1 MKLALG
7 LASLGIAALACS
19 GSKSG
24 YALGADLRQ
33 LPRAGALP
41 LVALFPE
48 RAELAVVVHAPGE
61 SWAALQASPA
71 YRALGGEL
79 WQDLQALPPVERW
92 HALQARLSELAR
104 QPLPGL
110 EGLLDAPS
118 ALAFVPGA
126 ASGATAGAAA
136 GWLYVAKVDESLP
149 RVWQLA
155 RALNVVRPSAREVE
169 VDRADGLPLRNVS
182 FGGGDRLTYA
192 LLGDRLIVASDSALA
207 TEALDL
213 ALDAGRHSLA
223 GHAPFSDLEARA
235 EVVGFAAAFLPQ
247 GKAAQLSGVQSLELD
262 GPEVELK
269 LDPTLWRPGSAG
281 FESEAAVPAALL
293 RLDLAGLDLKALLG
307 RVAGEA
313 TAHDDVG
320 VLLAK
325 LAALAGQLGEGAFVQ
340 VQPWQSGFGV
350 SVDAVRSSAAS
361 PGAEETLQAAAQALL
376 AGVKP
381 AEPLGSAT
389 LWCSEDDELCL
400 EACPSALRLAWPG
413 SFARTVGCPTLQRV
427 PSSGASALGLWVA
440 GTDGGVQLSVREG
453 RGRLAWVGPQDVPQE
468 APKAVPKEFR

>member
-7 LASLGIAALACS
+7 LAWLGIAALACS

-24 YALGADLRQ
+24 YALGSDLHQ

-71 YRALGGEL
+71 YRALGGGL
-79 WQDLQALPPVERW
+79 WLDLQALPPVERW

-118 ALAFVPGA
+118 ALALVPA
-126 ASGATAGAAA
+126 NPAGAAA
-136 GWLYVAKVDESLP
+136 GWLYVAKVDEALP

-182 FGGGDRLTYA
+182 FGGGDHVTYA
-192 LLGDRLIVASDSALA
+192 LLGDRLIVASDPALA

-235 EVVGFAAAFLPQ
+235 AIVGFAAAFLPQ

-262 GPEVELK
+262 GSEVELK
-269 LDPTLWRPGSAG
+269 LDPALWHAGSAG
-281 FESEAAVPAALL
+281 STGSESEAPAPGALL
-293 RLDLAGLDLKALLG
+293 RLDLAGLDVKALLG
-307 RVAGEA
+307 RVATEPDA
-313 TAHDDVG
+313 PADVG
-320 VLLAK
+320 ALVAK
-325 LAALAGQLGEGAFVQ
+325 LAALGAQLGQGAFVQ
-340 VQPWQSGFGV
+340 VVPWQDGFGV
-350 SVDAVRSSAAS
+350 SVDAVRARTAG
-361 PGAEETLQAAAQALL
+361 PGANESLKAAAQALL
-376 AGVKP
+376 SGVKP
-381 AEPLGSAT
+381 AEALGSAT

-400 EACPSALRLAWPG
+400 EGCPAALRLAWPG
-413 SFARTVGCPTLQRV
+413 AFARSVGCPTLARS

-440 GTDGGVQLSVREG
+440 ATDGGVQLSVREG
-453 RGRLAWVGPQDVPQE
+453 RGQLTWVGSQDVPYHAPQDV
-468 APKAVPKEFR
+468 R